1 MEMDS
6 VSTTLCIDPA
16 FEAEYNLRVRH
27 PERTAIYRD
36 YALRSAR
43 TRRRPEAKL
52 DLKYGVKTSS
62 VLDLFIPEG
71 DAAPPLLIFVHGGY
85 WRALDKHG
93 FSFIADAYLSHGVA
107 VAIPN
112 YALRPSATLDEIVTE
127 VCDSVSWLAGQGSN
141 LGYDDSRIVISGHSA
156 GAHMAAWAIDRE
168 RMPALAGKLLGYVG
182 LSGLFD
188 LEPLL
193 STSINHDLHLTE
205 QGARKLGLYGDAALF
220 NVPLLFAVGEQE
232 TQGFRRQSLDFS
244 QFCKQ
249 NGYGVENMVMPRR
262 NHFNLLV
269 DFTASGAANPLFDK
283 TLAMFQIRPDQSS
296 LPGEA

>member
-16 FEAEYNLRVRH
+16 FEVQYNLRVRH

-36 YALRSAR
+36 YASRSAR

-62 VLDLFIPEG
+62 VLDLFVPEG
-71 DAAPPLLIFVHGGY
+71 DTAPPLLIFIHGGY
-85 WRALDKHG
+85 WRALDKRG

-112 YALRPSATLDEIVTE
+112 YALRPSAALDEIVAE
-127 VCDSVSWLAGQGSN
+127 ACDSVSWLAGQGRN

-168 RMPALAGKLLGYVG
+168 RMPVLAGKLLGYVG

-193 STSINHDLHLTE
+193 STSINHDLRLTGQE
-205 QGARKLGLYGDAALF
+205 ARKLSLYDDAALF

-249 NGYGVENMVMPRR
+249 NGHGVENMVVPRR
-262 NHFNLLV
+262 NHFNLLA
-269 DFTASGAANPLFDK
+269 DFIASDTANSLFDK
-283 TLAMFQIRPDQSS
+283 TLAMFQIWADRPN